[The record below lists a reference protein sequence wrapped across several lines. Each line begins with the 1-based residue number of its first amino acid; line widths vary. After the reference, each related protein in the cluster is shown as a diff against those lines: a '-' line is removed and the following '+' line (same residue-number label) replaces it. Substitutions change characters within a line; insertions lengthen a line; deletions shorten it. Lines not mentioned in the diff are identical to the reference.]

1 MNFSKVY
8 KNGSSDRFK
17 VKKNKNL
24 MMSKFAQLSAQKIVF
39 HEKEKREKKDI
50 SKPTL
55 RQMLNQRRKTRGK
68 GVTRYAEDD

>member
-1 MNFSKVY
+1 
-8 KNGSSDRFK
+8 
-17 VKKNKNL
+17 